1 MLKGSCLCGQV
12 RYEYDGDITEVSM
25 CHCSQCR
32 KAQGTAYVA
41 VSPVESSKLRLVAGA
56 ALLREYRAT
65 PGKARIFCSC
75 CASPLYR
82 ARDDLP
88 GIKRL
93 RLGTL
98 DTPFQCSNTYH
109 IHTASKAD
117 WEVIADG
124 LPQYPGAK

>member
-12 RYEYDGDITEVSM
+12 RYEYDGEIAEISM

-41 VSPVESSKLRLVAGA
+41 VSPVESSKLRLTAGA
-56 ALLREYRAT
+56 QRLKEYRAT
-65 PGKARIFCSC
+65 PGKKRVFCDQC
-75 CASPLYR
+75 GSPLYS

-88 GIKRL
+88 GVKRL
-93 RLGTL
+93 RLGTI
-98 DTPFQCSNTYH
+98 DTPFKCAKTYH
-109 IHTASKAD
+109 IHVASKAD

-124 LPQYPGAK
+124 LPQYAQWK

>member
-56 ALLREYRAT
+56 DLLREYR
-65 PGKARIFCSC
+65 
-75 CASPLYR
+75 
-82 ARDDLP
+82 
-88 GIKRL
+88 
-93 RLGTL
+93 
-98 DTPFQCSNTYH
+98 
-109 IHTASKAD
+109 TASKAE

-124 LPQYPGAK
+124 WPQYAGAK